1 MFSVILMLASL
12 CAATTTTTRYDS
24 EFYAGE
30 NGGIP
35 TLLAENPRL
44 GDMPTGVAYVRY
56 NFFTADHSQVMV
68 AYFTPTQTHTWV
80 DWGTSMALPW
90 SSTGTS
96 SEWHKG
102 NGFTHFVVLSNLQLA
117 TKYFFRAGND
127 TTVYSFST
135 RAANQTQVTV
145 GVWGDMGIENSA
157 NTIARIESRALNGE
171 FDVALHIGD
180 VSYGDDHFL
189 YYQRTWFA
197 WFALMQKTMASVP
210 YMTLPGN
217 HEHGS
222 RDPFNYFDASNF
234 NVYNH
239 YFRMPPASTELLNA
253 SMFYSFNY
261 GPIHFVQISTET
273 SYPNAPWDIDRFGD
287 QMSWLMADLAAAN
300 QPAARAAQPWIV
312 VSGHR
317 PIYSSSEGY
326 SDHGVPQD
334 SPIPFVPIN
343 SATLQRTFEKIFR
356 TFMVDLVFSGH
367 VHSYERLYPTW
378 HNLPVQTHYK
388 SPPAP
393 AYVIVG
399 NAGSIEGLSAGNKSG
414 WEVPQ
419 PSWSALRLSCYGYGI
434 LEANGGQSLTW
445 RFHNATDDQM
455 LDTFTITK

>member
-1 MFSVILMLASL
+1 MSCFSFGFLLLS
-12 CAATTTTTRYDS
+12 CAALVPLVRGDNHDTDFHDS
-24 EFYAGE
+24 M
-30 NGGIP
+30 P
-35 TLLAENPRL
+35 LTLAKNPRL
-44 GDMPTGVAYVRY
+44 GDMPTGVAFVRY
-56 NFFTADHSQVMV
+56 NFFSADHSQVVV
-68 AYFTPTQTHTWV
+68 AYFTPTQTHSYV
-80 DWGTSMALPW
+80 DWGTTPALSW
-90 SSTGTS
+90 SSTGES

-102 NGFTHFVVLSNLQLA
+102 NGFTHIVVLANLQLA
-117 TKYFFRAGND
+117 TKYYFRCGND
-127 TTVYSFST
+127 TTTYSFVT
-135 RAANQTQVTV
+135 RTANQSRVMV

-157 NTIARIESRALNGE
+157 DTIARIEKRAVNGE
-171 FDVALHIGD
+171 FDLALHIGD

-189 YYQRTWFA
+189 YFQRTWFA
-197 WFALMQKTMASVP
+197 WFALMSKTMASVP
-210 YMTLPGN
+210 YMALPGN

-222 RDPFNYFDASNF
+222 RDPFNYFDARDF
-234 NVYNH
+234 KVYNH

-287 QMSWLMADLAAAN
+287 QMSWLMADLTAAN

-326 SDHGVPQD
+326 SNHGVPQD

-356 TFMVDLVFSGH
+356 TFMVDLVFAGH

-378 HNLPVQTHYK
+378 HNAPVQTHYA

-399 NAGSIEGLSAGNKSG
+399 NAGSIEGLSAGNTTG
-414 WEVPQ
+414 WALPQ
-419 PSWSALRLSCYGYGI
+419 PSWSANRISCYGYGT
-434 LEANGGQSLTW
+434 LEAIGGKSLTW
-445 RFHNATDDQM
+445 RFHNASDDNM